1 MFNRRMLQGV
11 DGEMNGPGKNAKAGG
26 RRGRWNAD
34 GRLKWA
40 SRWQMEG
47 RQAVQVGTRIDI
59 LGQDEFNGAAARAST
74 RTLVS

>member
-26 RRGRWNAD
+26 QADGRWNAD

-40 SRWQMEG
+40 SRWQMEW
-47 RQAVQVGTRIDI
+47 R
-59 LGQDEFNGAAARAST
+59 
-74 RTLVS
+74 